1 VNGAGARRKGIS
13 YQHDV
18 AVWLEANVGP
28 VIKPVQELDADD
40 LIVLGHGL
48 SVETKNHQTTQ
59 LASFVDQAVRQAAKR
74 GLLPVVVHKR
84 VRKGDVGEHYVT
96 MRAADFAALLGK
108 LGGGS

>member
-18 AVWLEANVGP
+18 AVWLEAHVGP
-28 VIKPVQELDADD
+28 VIKPVQELDAD
-40 LIVLGHGL
+40 GL

-96 MRAADFAALLGK
+96 MRASDFAALLGK